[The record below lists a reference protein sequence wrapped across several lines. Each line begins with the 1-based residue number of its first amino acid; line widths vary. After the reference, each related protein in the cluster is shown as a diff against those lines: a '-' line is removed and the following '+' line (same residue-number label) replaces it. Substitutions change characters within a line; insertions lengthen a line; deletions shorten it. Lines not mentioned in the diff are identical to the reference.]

1 MAQTGKTGSSKQA
14 WIIGSLVFVASG
26 VALYFLFKEFK
37 KTKFY
42 LQKKLVSIYKNH
54 PTWEV
59 NNQIGSKA
67 NPTTQLA
74 GIYKISGKRNAEYW
88 IIYYPTGVFTISQRG
103 DGGWVLKGKWNN
115 ESSIIVTDLVD
126 GHTDVEIGD
135 KVKGKNIE
143 DMLSKIFVG
152 SNISEVAVPSK

>member
-1 MAQTGKTGSSKQA
+1 MATTGKTGSSKQA

-74 GIYKISGKRNAEYW
+74 GIYKISGKINVNETVRTFFYLTFPKVAALNW
-88 IIYYPTGVFTISQRG
+88 CII
-103 DGGWVLKGKWNN
+103 
-115 ESSIIVTDLVD
+115 
-126 GHTDVEIGD
+126 
-135 KVKGKNIE
+135 
-143 DMLSKIFVG
+143 
-152 SNISEVAVPSK
+152 